1 MRRLKDRTE
10 AGRMLA
16 GLLTQYKDAPDCIV
30 LALPRGGVVV
40 AAEIARA
47 LHLPLD
53 VLVVRKLGAPMQP
66 ELAIGAIAEGAQ
78 FLNQDVIDDLGV
90 PPQEVEAEIAAEEIE
105 LRRRSALYRSGKP
118 PLALAGRTV
127 IVVDDGIATGAT
139 MGVALS
145 VLRKQKVRHLVVAV
159 AVGPPRTIRWLRKE
173 ADEVVCLMTP
183 EPFVAI
189 SPWYLNFPQT
199 EDDEVRA
206 LLAEAAHQPALTKG
220 T

>member
-1 MRRLKDRTE
+1 MLKDRTE
-10 AGRMLA
+10 AGRLLA

-40 AAEIARA
+40 GAEIAKA

-90 PPQEVEAEIAAEEIE
+90 TPQEVEAEVAAEEAE
-105 LRRRSALYRSGKP
+105 LRRRSALYRQGKP
-118 PLALAGRTV
+118 ALTLAGQTV

-159 AVGPPRTIRWLRKE
+159 AVGPPQTIRWLGKE

-183 EPFVAI
+183 EPFAAI
-189 SPWYLNFPQT
+189 SLWYLNFPQT

-206 LLAEAAHQPALTKG
+206 LLAKTAHQPALTKG
-220 T
+220 A